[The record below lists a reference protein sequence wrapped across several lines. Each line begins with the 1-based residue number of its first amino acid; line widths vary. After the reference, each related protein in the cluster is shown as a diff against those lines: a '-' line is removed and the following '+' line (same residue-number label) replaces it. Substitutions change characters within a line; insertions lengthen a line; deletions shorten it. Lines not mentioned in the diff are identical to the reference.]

1 LPLFNAFAY
10 FLFKQPFTPPLF
22 GFISDF
28 LQSLSFF
35 KNKLVNKDSAEGKK
49 INNSKRELKLKNL
62 ICKCIA

>member
-10 FLFKQPFTPPLF
+10 FLLKPPFTPPFF

-35 KNKLVNKDSAEGKK
+35 KNKLVNKGSIEVKK
-49 INNSKRELKLKNL
+49 INISKWELKKNY
-62 ICKCIA
+62 KV

>member
-10 FLFKQPFTPPLF
+10 FLLKPPFTPPFF

-35 KNKLVNKDSAEGKK
+35 KKKLVNKDSGEVKK
-49 INNSKRELKLKNL
+49 INIKNGN
-62 ICKCIA
+62 